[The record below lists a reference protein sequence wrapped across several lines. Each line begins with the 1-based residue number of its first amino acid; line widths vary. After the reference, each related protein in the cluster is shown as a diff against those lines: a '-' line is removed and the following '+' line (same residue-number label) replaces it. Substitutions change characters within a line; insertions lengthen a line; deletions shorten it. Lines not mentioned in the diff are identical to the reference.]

1 MKLSLAL
8 WWCFA
13 RDFDRSQIPVRKKE
27 FEQVLWSSGLGNG
40 IALKRMVTVALLWS
54 LVFASHQN
62 LDHDTIAVLNLA
74 RSREVSQN
82 WNFLKHN
89 WSADHLKALN
99 EKISEWAH
107 FLNLTKRFWR
117 YLTFS
122 AQKKRRKDLQ
132 KTCISRMAPKRVF
145 LIDFF
150 CNSLGLNP
158 HNFAKIFPNIENKDL
173 FYAKFYG
180 A

>member
-27 FEQVLWSSGLGNG
+27 FEQVLWSSGLGNC

-74 RSREVSQN
+74 RSRGVSQN

-122 AQKKRRKDLQ
+122 AQKKRRKDPQ